1 MLWGQDI
8 TVHTDHKN
16 LEKEGLGTSSDRVYQ
31 WALLLEEFAP
41 SIEYIKGTYNLVV
54 DAIS

>member
-1 MLWGQDI
+1 MVYTND
-8 TVHTDHKN
+8 KN

-41 SIEYIKGTYNLVV
+41 RIDYIKGINNLVA
-54 DAIS
+54 DTIS